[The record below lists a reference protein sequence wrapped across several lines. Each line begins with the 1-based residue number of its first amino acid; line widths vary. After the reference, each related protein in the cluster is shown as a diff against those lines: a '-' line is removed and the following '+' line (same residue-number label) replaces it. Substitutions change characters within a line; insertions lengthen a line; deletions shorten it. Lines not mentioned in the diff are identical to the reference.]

1 MKKFVDLTKETK
13 GTSTIYKNIA
23 DVQGL
28 QTLYRVVNTI
38 PNGVPRQVLFPFGTR
53 ENLQIWTSNA
63 DVNSAEIVGYICTF
77 DFPNEIN
84 QIRIDM
90 SVQTTITNKAIYLI
104 GFGGSDANKRYT
116 CPAVDITTEKKIK
129 FNFSSNGSTWSTSQ
143 TNAPVTINNN
153 EKTLLGFEL
162 VINDNGKVVKN
173 IYKNGVLEWTLV
185 TNDTAIA
192 KPYNNGMSLF
202 YRVSGSTGNWYINN
216 LSTDLTQLKITV
228 NNEVKVDGRL

>member
-28 QTLYRVVNTI
+28 QTLYRVVNTT

-53 ENLQIWTSNA
+53 ENLQIWTSNSKA
-63 DVNSAEIVGYICTF
+63 NSAEIVGYVCTF

-90 SVQTTITNKAIYLI
+90 SVQTTITNKENYLV

-116 CPAVDITTEKKIK
+116 CPAVTITTDKKIS

-143 TNAPVTINNN
+143 VGAPVTINND
-153 EKTLLGFEL
+153 EKTLLGLEL

-173 IYKNGVLEWTLV
+173 IYKNGVLEWTLT

-202 YRVSGSTGNWYINN
+202 YRVSGTAGDWHINN